1 MVSYEEIAKYAFM
14 AFAIISIVAGLAIGY
29 MAWDSSDY
37 ARENYPYGFMY
48 PSDAVADANGT
59 IMLIMLIL
67 GAIVGLISVTAKEVT
82 PFLIAAIAL
91 LVIDKDIFAPLARLH
106 DLLAYWSWGIVS
118 YIIAFAAPAAI
129 IIAIKSV
136 WAIAKEK

>member
-29 MAWDSSDY
+29 MAWDSNP
-37 ARENYPYGFMY
+37 NYPNGFMS

-106 DLLAYWSWGIVS
+106 DLLAYWSWGIIS

-136 WAIAKEK
+136 WAMAKEK

>member
-29 MAWDSSDY
+29 MAWDS
-37 ARENYPYGFMY
+37 NNKYPYGFTN
-48 PSDAVADANGT
+48 PTDAVADANGT

-67 GAIVGLISVTAKEVT
+67 GVIAGLISVTAKEVT
-82 PFLIAAIAL
+82 AFLIAAIAL
-91 LVIDKDIFAPLARLH
+91 LVVDKDIFAPLARLH